1 MLIFSGLILI
11 PGGLFLKLENL
22 NFEIHMEMPRT
33 KGSQNK
39 LEIFPPSD
47 VKTDYK
53 DIVIKILI
61 SARIDNRPI

>member
-1 MLIFSGLILI
+1 M
-11 PGGLFLKLENL
+11 KLENL

-39 LEIFPPSD
+39 LEILPPSD

-53 DIVIKILI
+53 GIVIKILI